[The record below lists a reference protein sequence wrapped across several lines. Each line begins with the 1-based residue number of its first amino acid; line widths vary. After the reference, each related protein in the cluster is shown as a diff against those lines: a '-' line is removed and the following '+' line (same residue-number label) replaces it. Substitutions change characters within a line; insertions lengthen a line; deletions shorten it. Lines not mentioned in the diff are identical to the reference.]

1 MIHAANGEEW
11 QAIYDKEIS
20 EEESNRIDSGLA
32 RIEPA
37 LFEIHAGSAEAD
49 IEYIRQDCGLYRAAM
64 LREMG
69 LIRAGKPEEARE
81 VDEREVDPLF
91 EKILHELGKASALY
105 QRRAVIAKRLQLLC
119 SILVVFVTSISTLLF
134 FRRNEKLRLSKA
146 AADESN
152 RLKSEFLANMS
163 HEIRTPLNGVLGMT
177 ELALD
182 TELTPQQ
189 RDYLE
194 TAKLSADSLLTV
206 INDILDFSKIE
217 AGKLSLDVI
226 DFNLRD
232 RLEET
237 LKTFASAADK
247 KGLELLCD
255 VAPDVPESVQA
266 DSTRLRQIVVNLL
279 GNAIKFTH
287 RGEVTLRVENDGQQG
302 DFRVV
307 HFTVTDTGIGIP
319 ASQQKAV
326 FDAFTQADSSTT
338 RRYGGT
344 GLGLAI
350 SARLVSMLGGKIWL
364 NSDFGQGSQFHFT
377 VPVKVVELNSESPI
391 PVPAE
396 SLRGK
401 KVLIVDD
408 NRTNQRIVEAML
420 HSWQVCTKCVDT
432 GQQALAELVCAH
444 DLGEP
449 YHLLLTD
456 MHMPEMDG
464 FALVKEIQR
473 RGDLSLLAIMML
485 TSAGHGEDVERC
497 HALGITAYLFKPV
510 RKTELLSTILTAIG
524 KNTARARP
532 ATPLFQHDP
541 ASRTKSLQILVAEDN
556 RINQAVAVHTLES
569 MGHSVVLA
577 NHGRDALSLLKAV
590 KFDLVLMDIQM
601 PEMDGFM
608 ATQKIRADEGRT
620 GSHLPIIAMTAHAMK
635 GDRERCLQAGM
646 DGYVTK
652 PIRARELAEIIASV
666 RPCDALCVAP
676 ETLPAV
682 TVSDA
687 AIQWDPAQ
695 TRKRLGDDEELFQE
709 IVEIFVTQAPTQLSS
724 LRAAIAQGDADAVE
738 RVAHCLKGELGYF
751 GVSEISKKASELE
764 ENGREH
770 DLKQAAQVFPALEN
784 EIAALIISMQRL
796 QQEKPDPQTAK
807 ASRAGR

>member
-1 MIHAANGEEW
+1 MKFPFAIRARSDFFQTVILPSSISLVAVIAFLALWNAAERSRQGKIQLLKVDAMIHAANGEEW

-20 EEESNRIDSGLA
+20 EDELNQLDSGLA

-37 LFEIHAGSAEAD
+37 LLEIHVGAAETV
-49 IEYIRQDCGLYRAAM
+49 IEDIRQDCGLYRNAM

-81 VDEREVDPLF
+81 VDEREVDPVF
-91 EKILHELGKASALY
+91 EKILLKLGKASALY
-105 QRRAVIAKRLQLLC
+105 QRRAVIAERLQLLC

-237 LKTFASAADK
+237 FKTFASVADE
-247 KGLELLCD
+247 KGLELLLD

-287 RGEVTLRVENDGQQG
+287 RGEVTLRVEDDGQQG
-302 DFRVV
+302 DFQVL
-307 HFTVTDTGIGIP
+307 HFSVTDTGIGIP

-326 FDAFTQADSSTT
+326 FEAFTQADSSTT

-364 NSDFGQGSQFHFT
+364 NSDFGRGSQFHFT
-377 VPVKVVELNSESPI
+377 IPLKVVELNSEPPI

-396 SLRGK
+396 SLHRQES
-401 KVLIVDD
+401 VD
-408 NRTNQRIVEAML
+408 
-420 HSWQVCTKCVDT
+420 
-432 GQQALAELVCAH
+432 
-444 DLGEP
+444 
-449 YHLLLTD
+449 
-456 MHMPEMDG
+456 
-464 FALVKEIQR
+464 R
-473 RGDLSLLAIMML
+473 R
-485 TSAGHGEDVERC
+485 R
-497 HALGITAYLFKPV
+497 
-510 RKTELLSTILTAIG
+510 
-524 KNTARARP
+524 
-532 ATPLFQHDP
+532 
-541 ASRTKSLQILVAEDN
+541 
-556 RINQAVAVHTLES
+556 
-569 MGHSVVLA
+569 
-577 NHGRDALSLLKAV
+577 
-590 KFDLVLMDIQM
+590 
-601 PEMDGFM
+601 
-608 ATQKIRADEGRT
+608 
-620 GSHLPIIAMTAHAMK
+620 
-635 GDRERCLQAGM
+635 
-646 DGYVTK
+646 
-652 PIRARELAEIIASV
+652 
-666 RPCDALCVAP
+666 
-676 ETLPAV
+676 
-682 TVSDA
+682 
-687 AIQWDPAQ
+687 
-695 TRKRLGDDEELFQE
+695 
-709 IVEIFVTQAPTQLSS
+709 
-724 LRAAIAQGDADAVE
+724 
-738 RVAHCLKGELGYF
+738 
-751 GVSEISKKASELE
+751 
-764 ENGREH
+764 
-770 DLKQAAQVFPALEN
+770 
-784 EIAALIISMQRL
+784 
-796 QQEKPDPQTAK
+796 
-807 ASRAGR
+807 